1 MIILRLPDI
10 LETPGFV
17 AARRYEM
24 KEFRNGRRKY
34 FAIYEVETDDIDK
47 TMVVR
52 LGKRKREIDWGFVF
66 SF

>member
-1 MIILRLPDI
+1 
-10 LETPGFV
+10 
-17 AARRYEM
+17 M